1 MERYNSLSEHLKNR
15 FSGKTY
21 KLSLESGCS
30 CPNRDGTLGYGG
42 CIFCHG
48 GSGDFAEGLLPC
60 ITEQIEAA
68 KAQVSKKYKG
78 NRYIAY
84 FQSYTNTYGDLERL
98 EALYTEAAMHEEI
111 VQLDI
116 ATRPDCLEEPVL
128 MMLERLKRIKPVC
141 VELGLQT
148 IHESTAQY
156 IRRGYPLD
164 VYDRAV
170 RHLKERGIEVVV
182 HMILGLPGESREDM
196 IKTARYI
203 SESGADGIKLQLL
216 HILKGTDLAAEY
228 YKGYIEVLDMETYI
242 DILLDCME
250 HIDPRVV
257 IHRMTGDGAKSLLI
271 APLWSAD
278 KKRVMNRIRQR
289 MEERDFLQGK
299 YTKE

>member
-15 FSGKTY
+15 FSGKIY

-30 CPNRDGTLGYGG
+30 CPNRDGKLGYGG

-48 GSGDFAEGLLPC
+48 GSGDFAEGLLPI

-216 HILKGTDLAAEY
+216 HILKGTELAAEY

-289 MEERDFLQGK
+289 MEERDFLQGR